1 MFTLILE
8 QLSEFVNV
16 YCYLFTMI
24 KETVIIIDPALVE
37 DIFLSISS
45 HCFFSKKSSSR
56 FY

>member
-37 DIFLSISS
+37 DHTWFISDNFISLFL
-45 HCFFSKKSSSR
+45 
-56 FY
+56 

>member
-37 DIFLSISS
+37 D
-45 HCFFSKKSSSR
+45 HT
-56 FY
+56 